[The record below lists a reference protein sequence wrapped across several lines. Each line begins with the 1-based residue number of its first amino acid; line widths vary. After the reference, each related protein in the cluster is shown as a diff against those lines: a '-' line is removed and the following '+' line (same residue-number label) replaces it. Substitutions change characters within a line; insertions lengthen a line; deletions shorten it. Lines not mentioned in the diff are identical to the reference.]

1 MERIETTVLSNL
13 IYHEKY
19 CRKVL
24 PFIKTEYFEQK
35 SEKIL
40 FEIKEELGVMSRE
53 EKIVS
58 LVFLFTALG
67 WVFRKIIDDLP
78 FLFLLEDAV
87 ISMMGGL
94 SLFFLTSNQ

>member
-1 MERIETTVLSNL
+1 
-13 IYHEKY
+13 
-19 CRKVL
+19 
-24 PFIKTEYFEQK
+24 
-35 SEKIL
+35 
-40 FEIKEELGVMSRE
+40 MSKE

-58 LVFLFTALG
+58 FVFLFTALG

-94 SLFFLTSNQ
+94 SLFFLTSNQKDYLTGRISKINFHGV

>member
-1 MERIETTVLSNL
+1 MLKNS
-13 IYHEKY
+13 
-19 CRKVL
+19 
-24 PFIKTEYFEQK
+24 
-35 SEKIL
+35 

-53 EKIVS
+53 EKDS
-58 LVFLFTALG
+58 FFVFLFTALG

-94 SLFFLTSNQ
+94 SLFLFDVKSKTLTGLGRYPK